1 MQNILRHGFECGQI
15 QGHVLVL
22 FQTVPDRL
30 NITFMD
36 DAPPSF
42 PHLWPVGDRPAEQ
55 GGLGLKLI
63 SALTTTASFQPT
75 RNGNI
80 AILVFTPETENSSG
94 GEGH

>member
-1 MQNILRHGFECGQI
+1 MQNILRHGFESGQI
-15 QGHVLVL
+15 QGHVLVQ
-22 FQTVPDRL
+22 FQAVPDRL
-30 NITFMD
+30 NIIFID

-42 PHLWPVGDRPAEQ
+42 PHLWPVGGKPAEQ

-80 AILVFTPETENSSG
+80 AILVFTTEVGNSSAG
-94 GEGH
+94 